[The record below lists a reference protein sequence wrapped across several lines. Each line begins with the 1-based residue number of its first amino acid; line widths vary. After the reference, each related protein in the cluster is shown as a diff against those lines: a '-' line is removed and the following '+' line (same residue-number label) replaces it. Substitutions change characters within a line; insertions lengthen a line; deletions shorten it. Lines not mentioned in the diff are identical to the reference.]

1 MTFSLI
7 VLAGVTLALALL
19 ILLFLI
25 VTLLHRRKASP
36 NKFDVI
42 GSLASVEK
50 ELRPEGTV
58 IVRGE
63 LWRARARD
71 GRSIARGRLNV
82 RVVGA
87 SRHLLEVEMLDE
99 AKLSDAA
106 QEVFEN

>member
-1 MTFSLI
+1 MM
-7 VLAGVTLALALL
+7 LALAPLISL
-19 ILLFLI
+19 ILIATF
-25 VTLLHRRKASP
+25 LHRRKASP

-42 GSLASVEK
+42 GRLASVEK
-50 ELRPEGTV
+50 ELRPEGAV